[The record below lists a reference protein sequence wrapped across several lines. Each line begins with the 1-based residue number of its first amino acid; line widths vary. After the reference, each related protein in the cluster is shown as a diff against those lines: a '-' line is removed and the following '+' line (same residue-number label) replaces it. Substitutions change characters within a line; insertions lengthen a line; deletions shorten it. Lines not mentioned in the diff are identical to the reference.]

1 MEKNLADAV
10 ETIANGRLMELIQDL
25 KVSDQRRS

>member
-1 MEKNLADAV
+1 MEKNLADA
-10 ETIANGRLMELIQDL
+10 ETIANGRLMEPIQDL